1 MGCDYNTT
9 LKYNADELFEM
20 WDQQLHVFIFATRQK
35 NMLDPAIW
43 EKDVTFSK
51 CLVILSLNGL
61 DIGLVSLYVVGQY
74 AMYRLRCFFAIHSEF
89 VLLLCSWF
97 SRLNCYFCLYVYC
110 KCCLLTML
118 MFQVFSHHSK
128 VIAPRSRTVGLLV
141 TRATS
146 AADRYGRRVTDNE
159 WQLFSLSVSKT
170 FQKN

>member
-1 MGCDYNTT
+1 
-9 LKYNADELFEM
+9 
-20 WDQQLHVFIFATRQK
+20 
-35 NMLDPAIW
+35 
-43 EKDVTFSK
+43 
-51 CLVILSLNGL
+51 
-61 DIGLVSLYVVGQY
+61 
-74 AMYRLRCFFAIHSEF
+74 
-89 VLLLCSWF
+89 
-97 SRLNCYFCLYVYC
+97 
-110 KCCLLTML
+110 ML